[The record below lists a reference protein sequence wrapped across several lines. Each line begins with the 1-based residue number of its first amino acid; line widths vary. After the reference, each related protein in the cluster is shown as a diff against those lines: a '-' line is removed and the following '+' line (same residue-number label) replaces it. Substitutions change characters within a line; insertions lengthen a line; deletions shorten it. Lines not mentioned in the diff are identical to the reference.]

1 MKTMLPL
8 ESKGGGEGE
17 AVQDLEWGGGG
28 RLSGAEAEFG
38 GWREGLENQTA
49 DSTGGV

>member
-8 ESKGGGEGE
+8 ESKGGGTRG
-17 AVQDLEWGGGG
+17 AVQDLEWGG

>member
-1 MKTMLPL
+1 M
-8 ESKGGGEGE
+8 GVRGEGGPCKT
-17 AVQDLEWGGGG
+17 WSGG

-38 GWREGLENQTA
+38 GWRKGLEIQTA

>member
-1 MKTMLPL
+1 MG
-8 ESKGGGEGE
+8 EKG
-17 AVQDLEWGGGG
+17 AVQDLEWGGG

>member
-1 MKTMLPL
+1 V
-8 ESKGGGEGE
+8 GGEGE
-17 AVQDLEWGGGG
+17 PCKTWSGG
-28 RLSGAEAEFG
+28 RLSGAGAEFG